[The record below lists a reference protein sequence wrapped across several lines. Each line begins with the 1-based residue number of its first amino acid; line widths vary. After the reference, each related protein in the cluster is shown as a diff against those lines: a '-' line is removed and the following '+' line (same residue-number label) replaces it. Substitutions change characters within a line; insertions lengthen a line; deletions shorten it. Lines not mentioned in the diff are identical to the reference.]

1 MRIFGLYLLRRTIVP
16 LLATMAIALVALL
29 LERMIRLMN
38 LTANTD
44 TSIFRIVE
52 MMANLVPHY
61 LGIALPAAFF
71 IGILLAFNRLSSD
84 SELVAFTASGVPLRR
99 LLAPIMGL
107 ALILT
112 LLALAIFG
120 YLQPY
125 SRYGYR
131 ALAHTIGRAALA
143 SAIEEGAFIEAEG
156 MVFMAERVA
165 AGGRN
170 LSRVFVYAESPD
182 GGSIV
187 TTARGGALA
196 PSTEDRRSVLYLT
209 DGVQVTMDLG
219 GSPDTKVLS
228 FTELSQPIGESV
240 AVSYR
245 PRGKDE
251 AELTLNELWNARGS
265 ATPGSGGDVLAAEF
279 HGRLTRSLTMLFL
292 PLLAIPLGLGG
303 GRSRRGYGIVVG
315 LVVLVI
321 YQKMLEFG
329 GAYAALGSISPWLGL
344 WLPLA
349 LFGAGSGGLFLLAG
363 RGGLESPIDGFMDR
377 LAETGERLAALPRRW
392 RTETR

>member
-1 MRIFGLYLLRRTIVP
+1 MRIFSNYLLRQTIVP
-16 LLATMAIALVALL
+16 LLATMAIALAALL

-44 TSIFRIVE
+44 TSIFRVVE

-84 SELVAFTASGVPLRR
+84 SELVVFTASGVPLSR

-107 ALILT
+107 ALTLT
-112 LLALAIFG
+112 LLAVAIFG

-156 MVFMAERVA
+156 MIFMAERVA
-165 AGGRN
+165 AGGRR
-170 LSRVFVYAESPD
+170 LSRVFVYAESAD
-182 GGSIV
+182 GGSIT
-187 TTARGGALA
+187 TTARSGALA
-196 PSTEDRRSVLYLT
+196 PSTRHKRSVLYLA

-219 GSPDTKVLS
+219 ALADSQVLT
-228 FTELSQPIGESV
+228 FTELSQPIGDSI

-251 AELTLNELWNARGS
+251 AELTLDQLWAARDAPPPGLTS
-265 ATPGSGGDVLAAEF
+265 AMIRAEI

-292 PLLAIPLGLGG
+292 PLLAIPLGLGS

-315 LVVLVI
+315 LVALVI
-321 YQKMLEFG
+321 YQKLLEVG
-329 GAYAALGSISPWLGL
+329 GASASLGSISPWIGL

-349 LFGAGSGGLFLLAG
+349 LFAAASAGLFLLAG
-363 RGGLESPIDGFMDR
+363 RGGLASPLDSFMDR
-377 LAETGERLAALPRRW
+377 LADVGERLAALPRRLW
-392 RTETR
+392 ATAG

>member
-1 MRIFGLYLLRRTIVP
+1 MRIFGLYLLRQTIVP

-38 LTANTD
+38 LTANSD
-44 TSIFRIVE
+44 TSIFRVVE
-52 MMANLVPHY
+52 MLANLVPHY

-84 SELVAFTASGVPLRR
+84 SELIAYTASGVPLSR
-99 LLAPIMGL
+99 LLMPIMGL

-143 SAIEEGAFIEAEG
+143 SALEEGAFIEAEG
-156 MVFMAERVA
+156 LTFMAERVA
-165 AGGRN
+165 AGGRR
-170 LSRVFVYAESPD
+170 LSRVFVYAERAD

-187 TTARGGALA
+187 TTAESGALA
-196 PSTEDRRSVLYLT
+196 PSTEDRRSVLYLV
-209 DGVQVTMDLG
+209 DGVQVTMARDAKTAG
-219 GSPDTKVLS
+219 KVLA
-228 FTELSQPIGESV
+228 FHELSQPIGESISD
-240 AVSYR
+240 SYR

-251 AELTLNELWNARGS
+251 AELTLNELWAARDGPP
-265 ATPGSGGDVLAAEF
+265 PGIGDPVIAAEF
-279 HGRLTRSLTMLFL
+279 HGRLVRSLTMLFL

-303 GRSRRGYGIVVG
+303 GRTRRGYGIVVG
-315 LVVLVI
+315 LVILVI
-321 YQKMLEFG
+321 YQKLLEFG
-329 GAYAALGSISPWLGL
+329 GAHASLGTISPWLGL
-344 WLPLA
+344 WAPLA
-349 LFGAGSGGLFLLAG
+349 LFAAGGGILFRLTS
-363 RGGLESPIDGFMDR
+363 RGGLASPVDRFLDR
-377 LAETGERLAALPRRW
+377 LVEIGERLTAAPRRW
-392 RTETR
+392 WQIE